1 MASDSRGWIY
11 SAGSSGSMSVTGG
24 SCSCT
29 QSGSFYVN
37 QATAYVDSGQADH
50 EVDFTFNSTRTA
62 IVMAARSTNQD
73 CAYLRQ
79 SAADTLEL
87 TFINYTGNE
96 IDDTFVANIA
106 GWSDGNKGTLRVSA
120 GAVRIYRQ
128 GALVSGPHALLGGLT
143 GTTAGWRCHEP
154 GHLRSTMLRLAR
166 FRPSQAAA
174 QRERCSSDE
183 LPRGRSAKDIEQSNS
198 NGDETVH
205 DEVLAD
211 QLCCTAAIR
220 SSRQSRLRIGFP
232 VSPVETPT
240 RRDAGP
246 MLLDAL
252 KDRSRNCT
260 ECPRTWGALGSCSV
274 PITRPLAKEEASWP
288 PVFAISTSGTQRGI
302 CRQAADRGV
311 NAAT

>member
-1 MASDSRGWIY
+1 MAIQPINNGDSGLAVRTKINGNFAELDAANDLDFVTLIAPTTLGDAHDGKVLSITAAGSYPLDSSATAKAYILAVADAAGVSIGGAALAPGEVFAALKWPSGWKRMNNAPGSGSPTPSLLVKSDDFSTDTGNMASDSRGWIY

-128 GALVSGPHALLGGLT
+128 GALVSGPHALLAGLT
-143 GTTAGWRCHEP
+143 GTTAGWRCHE
-154 GHLRSTMLRLAR
+154 
-166 FRPSQAAA
+166 
-174 QRERCSSDE
+174 
-183 LPRGRSAKDIEQSNS
+183 
-198 NGDETVH
+198 
-205 DEVLAD
+205 
-211 QLCCTAAIR
+211 
-220 SSRQSRLRIGFP
+220 
-232 VSPVETPT
+232 
-240 RRDAGP
+240 AGP
-246 MLLDAL
+246 
-252 KDRSRNCT
+252 
-260 ECPRTWGALGSCSV
+260 
-274 PITRPLAKEEASWP
+274 
-288 PVFAISTSGTQRGI
+288 STIDNVTVSKVS
-302 CRQAADRGV
+302 A
-311 NAAT
+311 